1 MGGYAKLQKQT
12 LTVPET
18 ARVLG
23 IGRHTAYM
31 AVRAG
36 AIPSLKIGR
45 RILVPRQV
53 VERML
58 AADRPPAPSGEAR

>member
-1 MGGYAKLQKQT
+1 MQKQT

-23 IGRHTAYM
+23 IARNSAYL
-31 AVRAG
+31 AVRTG

-45 RILVPRQV
+45 RILVPRQA

-58 AADRPPAPSGEAR
+58 AAPKPGARPR

>member
-1 MGGYAKLQKQT
+1 MQKQT

-23 IGRHTAYM
+23 IARNSAYL
-31 AVRAG
+31 AVRTG

-45 RILVPRQV
+45 RILVPRHA

-58 AADRPPAPSGEAR
+58 GAPRPGVRNR

>member
-1 MGGYAKLQKQT
+1 MQKLT

-23 IGRHTAYM
+23 IARNSAYV

-45 RILVPRQV
+45 RILVPRQA

-58 AADRPPAPSGEAR
+58 IAPKPGARPR

>member
-1 MGGYAKLQKQT
+1 M
-12 LTVPET
+12 TVPET

-23 IGRHTAYM
+23 IARNSAYL
-31 AVRAG
+31 AVRTG

-45 RILVPRQV
+45 RILVPRQA

-58 AADRPPAPSGEAR
+58 AAPKPGAQTR

>member
-1 MGGYAKLQKQT
+1 MEKQT

-18 ARVLG
+18 ARILG
-23 IGRHTAYM
+23 IGRHSAYL
-31 AVRAG
+31 AVRTG
-36 AIPSLKIGR
+36 TIPSLRIGK

-58 AADRPPAPSGEAR
+58 AAGRLLAPAGEAR

>member
-1 MGGYAKLQKQT
+1 MQKQT

-23 IGRHTAYM
+23 IARNSAYL
-31 AVRAG
+31 AVRTG

-45 RILVPRQV
+45 RILVPRQA

-58 AADRPPAPSGEAR
+58 AVDNAPTKEVR